1 VDASVRM
8 EGHRWLSSRTLP
20 PPAAAERLRLKGRK
34 GMVREIVRRRA
45 YRPGWLAA
53 GGACERAW
61 APQRSTASH
70 IVQAGGQR
78 PISVQRHE
86 RTPRIGGSRYWEIS
100 RAPLLVF
107 VFAHCCAVLL
117 RTRPVFVGNMTKTP
131 STLFLSSVI
140 GRHDSRCYRR

>member
-1 VDASVRM
+1 MDASVRM

-45 YRPGWLAA
+45 YRAVDV
-53 GGACERAW
+53 RAW

-70 IVQAGGQR
+70 LVQAGALG
-78 PISVQRHE
+78 PISVQRRE

-117 RTRPVFVGNMTKTP
+117 RTRPVSVGNMTKTP
-131 STLFLSSVI
+131 STLFLSRVV